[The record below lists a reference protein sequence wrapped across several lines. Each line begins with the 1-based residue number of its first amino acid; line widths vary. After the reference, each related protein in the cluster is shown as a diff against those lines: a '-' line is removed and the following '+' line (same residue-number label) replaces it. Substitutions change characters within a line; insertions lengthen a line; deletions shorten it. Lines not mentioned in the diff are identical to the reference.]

1 MKKLTRLKCLSSLIL
16 ALAAA
21 LSLTACSADTAS
33 GVFPELSQIVGEI
46 IQTAEESSP
55 VTREFFQTQE
65 PEEQSAEPERP
76 DVPQTPGEGQVGFP
90 QTDEESVQP
99 DAPPES
105 SPVTRE
111 FFQTQ
116 EPEKQ
121 SAEPE
126 RPDVPLTSGEG
137 QEGFPQTDEESV
149 QPDAPTE
156 SSPVTREFFQT
167 QEPEEQSAEPERPDV
182 PQTPGEGQVGFPQT
196 DEESVQ
202 PDAPP
207 ESSPVTR
214 EFFQTQEPEKQ
225 SAEPERP
232 DVPLTSGEGQEGFP
246 QTDEE
251 SVQPDAPT
259 ESSIAEDGSYTTKED
274 VALYIHT
281 YGKLPQNFIT
291 KKQARELG
299 WGGGSLEPYAPG
311 MCIGGDRFG
320 NYEGLLPEGHSYT
333 ECDVNTLGASSR
345 GAERIIFSSDGL
357 IYYTGDHYASFTL
370 LYGEE

>member
-65 PEEQSAEPERP
+65 P
-76 DVPQTPGEGQVGFP
+76 
-90 QTDEESVQP
+90 
-99 DAPPES
+99 DAPP
-105 SPVTRE
+105 
-111 FFQTQ
+111 
-116 EPEKQ
+116 
-121 SAEPE
+121 
-126 RPDVPLTSGEG
+126 
-137 QEGFPQTDEESV
+137 
-149 QPDAPTE
+149 
-156 SSPVTREFFQT
+156 
-167 QEPEEQSAEPERPDV
+167 
-182 PQTPGEGQVGFPQT
+182 
-196 DEESVQ
+196 
-202 PDAPP
+202 
-207 ESSPVTR
+207 
-214 EFFQTQEPEKQ
+214 
-225 SAEPERP
+225 
-232 DVPLTSGEGQEGFP
+232 
-246 QTDEE
+246 
-251 SVQPDAPT
+251 

-357 IYYTGDHYASFTL
+357 IYYTGDHYASFT
-370 LYGEE
+370 

>member
-65 PEEQSAEPERP
+65 PEEQSAEPECP

-90 QTDEESVQP
+90 QTDEASAQP

-105 SPVTRE
+105 Y
-111 FFQTQ
+111 
-116 EPEKQ
+116 
-121 SAEPE
+121 
-126 RPDVPLTSGEG
+126 
-137 QEGFPQTDEESV
+137 
-149 QPDAPTE
+149 
-156 SSPVTREFFQT
+156 PVTREFFQT

-182 PQTPGEGQVGFPQT
+182 PQTPGEGQ
-196 DEESVQ
+196 
-202 PDAPP
+202 
-207 ESSPVTR
+207 
-214 EFFQTQEPEKQ
+214 
-225 SAEPERP
+225 
-232 DVPLTSGEGQEGFP
+232 EGFP

-251 SVQPDAPT
+251 PVQPDAPP

-345 GAERIIFSSDGL
+345 GAERIVFSSDGL